1 MAVKRRPKKLPRNP
15 FDPVEMRRRLM
26 LLRQGKLLSEIL
38 KDKDR
43 NPR

>member
-1 MAVKRRPKKLPRNP
+1 MAVKRRPKKLLRNP
-15 FDPVEMRRRLM
+15 FEPAEMRRRLM

-43 NPR
+43 KPR